1 MKLPKPGHSQSVLL
15 IIILLTIFTAET
27 IAQSGKGNN
36 PGRRT
41 LTLNVVAHAPAG
53 RQVTRDDLDLYDSGT
68 PQEIESFSR
77 LDKGSRIVLMIDS
90 SGSLRAELPALQK
103 AVQAVINELYSDD
116 EMMVVGY
123 NENAE
128 IIEDMTPDLTK
139 LQAAGGKIIRKG
151 FPNLFDALVAVSDSL
166 ADQAKTG
173 QEKLAIILISDGYD
187 SESKTKFADAVRA
200 LQQENIILFALQ
212 ISDRTRG
219 ALLRDKPKPPHAL
232 EQLTSETGGAIYP
245 FDTVETS
252 AKTIA
257 DDMRKNWYRLV
268 YSPSGISTINA
279 RKLLIMSH
287 DEKIE
292 FRTKGSHPAKYR
304 PTN

>member
-1 MKLPKPGHSQSVLL
+1 
-15 IIILLTIFTAET
+15 
-27 IAQSGKGNN
+27 
-36 PGRRT
+36 
-41 LTLNVVAHAPAG
+41 
-53 RQVTRDDLDLYDSGT
+53 
-68 PQEIESFSR
+68 
-77 LDKGSRIVLMIDS
+77 DKGSRIVLMIDS

-116 EMMVVGY
+116 EMMIVGY

-139 LQAAGGKIIRKG
+139 LQAAGTKIIRKG

-166 ADQAKTG
+166 AEKAKTG

-187 SESKTKFADAVRA
+187 SESKTKFDDAVRA

-232 EQLTSETGGAIYP
+232 EQLTTETGGAIYP
-245 FDTVETS
+245 FETVEAS

-257 DDMRKNWYRLV
+257 DDMRKNWYRLI

-287 DEKIE
+287 DQKIE